1 MLPRTAEAAT
11 APLSEAPRTEPAEA
25 GRPRW
30 AMPALFGIIALAG
43 ALYAWHIGEREY
55 QPFYGIAARAMS
67 GSWKAFLFGAVDPS
81 ASTITID
88 KIPGFLW
95 PQALSARVFGFHA
108 WSLVLPQVIEG
119 MLAAAVVYV
128 VVRRWRGTVAGLTA
142 AALFTVTPVAVSLF
156 GLPGEDSALLLC
168 TVLAVE
174 ATQRAV
180 RGGRLAPLVLAG
192 FWVGA
197 GFQMKMLQSWV
208 ILPALVVAYLVAAP
222 IRLRTRWAHIAV
234 AGVVTLVV
242 SLSWVVLVALVPAAN
257 RPYLDGTT
265 NNNPFSMVF
274 VYNGLGR
281 FGPFQ
286 QHIGSLGSVPITNSS
301 AGLSAV
307 GQSGGISEGWGKL
320 FDASLASQAGWLY
333 VFAAV
338 ALVCGLAWTRRAPR
352 TDAVRAGYLL
362 HGIWVGLLVLVFS
375 AGLVP
380 HTSYVAALAPGL
392 AGLTAAGL
400 VDLVAAYRERGAKAY
415 ALPVAVG
422 LSTVWACSLT
432 SQYDS
437 FASWLTPAL
446 GALGAAAVLLLVV
459 PLLTGRGKRLV
470 AAGVAASALAVAGA
484 PAVWSLSAVDAKYA
498 GNTFDAQAGPPMSD
512 ARIASL
518 AQLGATGQVLAQV
531 TSGGNST
538 VQKFLFATML
548 GSTDSLSPAQ
558 QSRLDYVTGHGQ
570 GAQYLFATDSWT
582 LASPYLLTSDSEILT
597 MGGFG
602 ADAPYPAPPALSTLV
617 AQGRVRY
624 FLLGA
629 KTAQQPGSAAGEAG
643 AWVRKTCVQVPSAV
657 LQDGPQDQQ
666 LFGALYDCAKRA
678 PATATAPR

>member
-1 MLPRTAEAAT
+1 
-11 APLSEAPRTEPAEA
+11 
-25 GRPRW
+25 
-30 AMPALFGIIALAG
+30 MPALFGIVAVAG
-43 ALYAWHIGEREY
+43 ALYSWHLSEREY

-67 GSWKAFLFGAVDPS
+67 SSWKAFLFGAVDPS

-119 MLAAAVVYV
+119 MLTVAVVYV
-128 VVRRWRGTVAGLTA
+128 IVSRWRGTVAGLTA
-142 AALFTVTPVAVSLF
+142 AALFTLTPVAVSLF

-192 FWVGA
+192 FWVGV

-242 SLSWVVLVALVPAAN
+242 SLSWIIVVTLVPAAN

-281 FGPFQ
+281 FSAFQ

-301 AGLSAV
+301 EGLSAV

-320 FDASLASQAGWLY
+320 FDSSLASQVGWLY

-338 ALVCGLAWTRRAPR
+338 ALVCGLAWTRHAPR

-362 HGIWVGLLVLVFS
+362 HGIWVLLLVLVFS

-392 AGLTAAGL
+392 AGLAAAGL
-400 VDLVAAYRERGAKAY
+400 VDLVAAYRERGRRAY
-415 ALPVAVG
+415 ALPAAVG
-422 LSTVWACSLT
+422 LTTVWTCSLT
-432 SQYDS
+432 TQYDS
-437 FASWLTPAL
+437 FASWLTPAI
-446 GALGAAAVLLLVV
+446 AVLGAAGVVLLVV
-459 PLLTGRGKRLV
+459 PLLTGRGRRLLV
-470 AAGVAASALAVAGA
+470 TGVAVSALAVVAA
-484 PAVWSLSAVDAKYA
+484 PAVWSLSAVNVKYA

-512 ARIASL
+512 ARITA
-518 AQLGATGQVLAQV
+518 LGKLGPTGQVLAEV

-558 QSRLDYVTGHGQ
+558 QSRLAYTTGNRRGT
-570 GAQYLFATDSWT
+570 QYLFATDSWT
-582 LASPYLLTSDSEILT
+582 LASPYLLTSGSEILT

-602 ADAPYPAPPALSTLV
+602 ADAPYPTPTGLASLV
-617 AQGRVRY
+617 AQGHVRY

-629 KTAQQPGSAAGEAG
+629 KTAEQPGSAAGEAG
-643 AWVRKTCVQVPSAV
+643 DWVRKNCVQVPSTV
-657 LQDGPQDQQ
+657 LQDGPGDQA
-666 LFGALYDCAKRA
+666 LFGALYDCANRRT
-678 PATATAPR
+678 PATAIEPR